1 MEALTEGHLPQNL
14 AGPGQAWSIPPTT
27 AQRNSPRVLRYII
40 GQPANDAIITERIK
54 LVAGGCQLIAVGTFI
69 ASIVAPIFNP
79 IITTTVVS
87 HVMGGLGFAI
97 FELLALRILGYIPSS
112 KED

>member
-1 MEALTEGHLPQNL
+1 M
-14 AGPGQAWSIPPTT
+14 
-27 AQRNSPRVLRYII
+27 VLRYVI
-40 GQPANDAIITERIK
+40 GKPANDVTTTERIK

-79 IITTTVVS
+79 IITTTLVS

-97 FELLALRILGYIPSS
+97 FELLALRILGYLPAP